1 MRIRFELQSESI
13 RNSRVGR
20 SPLIGI
26 KRLRVGTDGRGVTT
40 LVAFNGCP
48 LRCKYCLNPQCWGT
62 IVPEKMKSADEVM
75 AILRK
80 DELYFLATGGGI
92 TFGGGEPLSH
102 PVFIKELLELGAKS
116 WHITAETS
124 LNVPQEHLVM
134 LLSYIDE
141 YVVDVKDMDTH
152 TYKAYTGRDNELVMS
167 NLRWLIQQGKANN
180 ILCRIPLIPKFN
192 TRETQ
197 QVSLRELKKMGIH
210 RFDTFTYKTNINKII

>member
-1 MRIRFELQSESI
+1 MRIRSDLQSESI

-26 KRLRVGTDGRGVTT
+26 KRLRVGTDGHGVTT
-40 LVAFNGCP
+40 LVAFYGCP
-48 LRCKYCLNPQCWGT
+48 LRCKYCLNPQCWGA

-116 WHITAETS
+116 WRITAETS
-124 LNVPQEHLVM
+124 LNVPQEHLAM

-141 YVVDVKDMDTH
+141 YIVDVKDMNTQ
-152 TYKAYTGRDNELVMS
+152 TYKAYTGGDNELVKS

-192 TRETQ
+192 TQETQ
-197 QVSLRELKKMGIH
+197 QASLRELKKMGIR
-210 RFDTFTYKTNINKII
+210 RFDMFTYKTNINKIV